1 MIDFKNHDTLLPW
14 CFWNKTDV
22 GYDSFHVSATL
33 QLSQSS
39 CVCKDLHVFYWYL
52 PLMERHTNWLRH
64 VLNLLRSENH
74 WLSCLQNM
82 GLGVGSSLMTTSSS
96 EDKEFRQLIMNT
108 SRTLSVHGYNVLT
121 GVLNVIGNIKL
132 LMYLSI
138 CVASHKHVQLFLLTS
153 LLPERNAKILYAYR
167 TRYPSL
173 SMPYWPYF
181 SAVVVRSQK
190 MIYLSVFPSAVS
202 LEHCSCEAQVHEK
215 NCQVIV
221 ESHPTSHKHCL
232 EQIKSV
238 NSTTFLGLIC
248 LISLP
253 TSYDYQLNWQLAI
266 IMFIQFI
273 YIGVGNPATAG
284 TRTDGTTRL
293 N

>member
-64 VLNLLRSENH
+64 VLNLRSENH

-121 GVLNVIGNIKL
+121 GVLNIIGNIKTVDVSV
-132 LMYLSI
+132 YL
-138 CVASHKHVQLFLLTS
+138 CGFTQTCAV
-153 LLPERNAKILYAYR
+153 ILANVPVTR
-167 TRYPSL
+167 TKCKD
-173 SMPYWPYF
+173 F
-181 SAVVVRSQK
+181 
-190 MIYLSVFPSAVS
+190 
-202 LEHCSCEAQVHEK
+202 
-215 NCQVIV
+215 
-221 ESHPTSHKHCL
+221 
-232 EQIKSV
+232 
-238 NSTTFLGLIC
+238 IC
-248 LISLP
+248 LSNTL
-253 TSYDYQLNWQLAI
+253 SFVKHAI
-266 IMFIQFI
+266 LTLFFCCCS
-273 YIGVGNPATAG
+273 
-284 TRTDGTTRL
+284 
-293 N
+293 